1 MIKKHGVALTQFV
14 ICGNTSLLIEYMTV
28 CSKDNR
34 LDFLQEFFMLED
46 VLNAE
51 PLVIEDYMPCIEYG
65 ITPSDYKK
73 MKRYYTKKP
82 NIPWTPPLSESE
94 FTHLREA
101 IGSSTIVLP
110 NGFDTSDLTPSQIY
124 VASRV
129 FKYLGEYYKA
139 FGFAD
144 MKNFKGETDI
154 SKLFGVSINNI
165 YKVLEAYKKFGALN
179 IIRRMHLILCKLLA
193 SMEDVTE
200 QDAAQGAKL
209 MHSIQHMQSSLSDL
223 SKLFGEEL
231 PPLTT
236 AEMAVVWLRLNE
248 AGVIGIDNVINNGI
262 KIKTKNSMVY
272 NIQNKETHFLY
283 KLLEKDMHSVIAEN
297 WGTRK

>member
-34 LDFLQEFFMLED
+34 LDFLQEFFILED

-51 PLVIEDYMPCIEYG
+51 PLVIEDYMPCLQYD
-65 ITPSDYKK
+65 ITPAEYKK
-73 MKRYYTKKP
+73 IKRYYEKRP
-82 NIPWTPPLSESE
+82 DVPWTPPLSETE
-94 FTHLREA
+94 FNKLKEE
-101 IGSSTIVLP
+101 IESSTIILP
-110 NGFDTSDLTPSQIY
+110 NGFDSSDLTPSQIY
-124 VASRV
+124 VASRI
-129 FKYLGEYYKA
+129 FKHLGEYYSA
-139 FGFAD
+139 FGFSD

-154 SKLFGVSINNI
+154 SKLFGVNVSNI

-200 QDAAQGAKL
+200 QDAVQGAKL
-209 MHSIQHMQSSLSDL
+209 MRNIQQMQSSLYDL
-223 SKLFGEEL
+223 PKLFGEEL
-231 PPLTT
+231 PPLTSS
-236 AEMAVVWLRLNE
+236 EMAVVWLRLNE
-248 AGVIGIDNVINNGI
+248 AGIIGIDNILNNGI
-262 KIKTKNSMVY
+262 KIKTKSSMVY

-283 KLLEKDMHSVIAEN
+283 KLLEKDMSSVIAEN